1 MIELF
6 KVESAI
12 MSKIYPLDKT
22 DRKILQAL
30 QINGRM
36 SNQELADLVSL
47 SPSPCLRRV
56 KQLEDAGVINRY
68 VALIDP
74 PAIGLGLLAYVNVKL
89 EKRLVAKGKFAFE
102 EFREE
107 VLLWPEVVACYSM
120 TGDLD
125 YLLRVQVENL
135 DAYSAFVMNRL
146 LKHPAVLDV
155 RSSFALER
163 IKETTALPL

>member
-1 MIELF
+1 
-6 KVESAI
+6 VENTYNFEMA
-12 MSKIYPLDKT
+12 KTYTLDKT

-30 QINGRM
+30 QTNGRM
-36 SNQELADLVSL
+36 SNQELADFVSL

-56 KQLEDAGVINRY
+56 KQLEEAGVISRY

-74 PAIGLGLLAYVNVKL
+74 SAIGLDLLAYVNVKL
-89 EKRLVAKGKFAFE
+89 EKRPVARGKFAFE

-107 VLLWPEVVACYSM
+107 VLLWPEVAACYSM

-125 YLLRVQVENL
+125 YLLRVQVANL
-135 DAYSAFVMNRL
+135 DAFSAFVMNRL
-146 LKHPAVLDV
+146 LKHPAVIDV

-163 IKETTALPL
+163 IKETTALSL

>member
-1 MIELF
+1 M
-6 KVESAI
+6 VNSP
-12 MSKIYPLDKT
+12 SYPLDKI

-30 QINGRM
+30 QQNGRM
-36 SNQELADLVSL
+36 TNQELADLVSL

-56 KQLEDAGVINRY
+56 KQLEDAGVITRY
-68 VALIDP
+68 VALIHP
-74 PAIGLGLLAYVNVKL
+74 PSVGLDLLAYVNVKL
-89 EKRLVAKGKFAFE
+89 EKRLAAKGKFAFE

-135 DAYSAFVMNRL
+135 DAFSAFMMNRL
-146 LKHPAVLDV
+146 LKHPAVQDV

>member
-1 MIELF
+1 
-6 KVESAI
+6 
-12 MSKIYPLDKT
+12 MSKAYPLDKI

-30 QINGRM
+30 QINGRI

-56 KQLEDAGVINRY
+56 KQLEEAGVISRY

-89 EKRLVAKGKFAFE
+89 EKRPTAKGKFAFE
-102 EFREE
+102 EFREA
-107 VLLWPEVVACYSM
+107 VPLWPEVVACYSM

-125 YLLRVQVENL
+125 YLLRVQVEDL
-135 DAYSAFVMNRL
+135 DAFSAFVMNRL
-146 LKHPAVLDV
+146 LKHPAVIDV

>member
-1 MIELF
+1 
-6 KVESAI
+6 
-12 MSKIYPLDKT
+12 MSKVYPLDKT

-30 QINGRM
+30 QNNGRIT
-36 SNQELADLVSL
+36 NQELADLVSL

-56 KQLEDAGVINRY
+56 KQLEDAGVISRY

-89 EKRLVAKGKFAFE
+89 EKRPATKGKFAFE

-125 YLLRVQVENL
+125 YLMRVQVEDL
-135 DAYSAFVMNRL
+135 DAFSAFVMNRL

>member
-1 MIELF
+1 M
-6 KVESAI
+6 SA
-12 MSKIYPLDKT
+12 SYPLDKI

-30 QINGRM
+30 QHNGRM
-36 SNQELADLVSL
+36 TNQELADLVSL

-56 KQLEDAGVINRY
+56 KQLEDAGVISRY

-74 PAIGLGLLAYVNVKL
+74 PKIGLGLLAYVNVKL
-89 EKRLVAKGKFAFE
+89 EKRPVARGKFAFE
-102 EFREE
+102 EFRDE

-135 DAYSAFVMNRL
+135 EAFSAFVMNRL
-146 LKHPAVLDV
+146 LKHAAVLDV
-155 RSSFALER
+155 RSSFALDR

>member
-1 MIELF
+1 MAN
-6 KVESAI
+6 SP
-12 MSKIYPLDKT
+12 SYPLDKI

-30 QINGRM
+30 QQNGRM
-36 SNQELADLVSL
+36 TNQELADLVSL

-56 KQLEDAGVINRY
+56 KQLEDAGVITRY
-68 VALIDP
+68 VALINP
-74 PAIGLGLLAYVNVKL
+74 PSVGLGLLAYVNVKL
-89 EKRLVAKGKFAFE
+89 EKRLAAKGKFAFE

-135 DAYSAFVMNRL
+135 DAFSAFMMNRL
-146 LKHPAVLDV
+146 LKHPAVQDV